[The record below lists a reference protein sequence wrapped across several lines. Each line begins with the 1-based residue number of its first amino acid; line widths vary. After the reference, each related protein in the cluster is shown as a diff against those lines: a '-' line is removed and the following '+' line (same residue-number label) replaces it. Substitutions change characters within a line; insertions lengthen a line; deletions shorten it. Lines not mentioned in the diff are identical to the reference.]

1 MTTGC
6 TTNEASFAAFLLR
19 PNLPCPAGLKTWNGS
34 DPAARMAVYRNN
46 VVSSLIDA
54 LAETFPVV
62 QALVGEE
69 FFRAMA
75 SVFVRQA
82 PPQSRILANYGEG
95 FPEFVERFEPAQSVP
110 YLPDMARLELA
121 RVRAYHAADVG
132 PVANEVVGL
141 ALASGERIGE
151 LCIACHPS
159 VAIVRSAFAVVS
171 LWAAHQ
177 VESDDLG
184 AIDPG
189 QPEDAIVLRDG
200 LAVLVMA
207 LPSGTAEFVT
217 AISSARNLGVAA
229 ATAAGVAPA
238 FDLSAT
244 LALLLRHGALT
255 SIHLPRRHL
264 S

>member
-1 MTTGC
+1 MTPSS
-6 TTNEASFAAFLLR
+6 TTNEASFAAFLLE

-46 VVSSLIDA
+46 VLSSLIDA

-62 QALVGEE
+62 QALVGET

-75 SVFVRQA
+75 LIFVRQA
-82 PPQSRILANYGEG
+82 PPRSRILANYGEG
-95 FPEFVERFEPAQSVP
+95 FPEFIERFEPAQSVP

-121 RVRAYHAADVG
+121 RVRAYHVADVE

-159 VAIVRSAFAVVS
+159 VAIVSSVYAVVS

-177 VESDDLG
+177 VESDLS
-184 AIDPG
+184 ALDPG
-189 QPEDAIVLRDG
+189 QPEDAIVLRHG
-200 LAVLVMA
+200 HAVLVLA
-207 LPSGTAEFVT
+207 LPSGAAEFVT
-217 AISSARNLGVAA
+217 AVSSARNLGDAA
-229 ATAAGVAPA
+229 AIAAGVALA

-244 LALLLRHGALT
+244 LELLLGHGALT